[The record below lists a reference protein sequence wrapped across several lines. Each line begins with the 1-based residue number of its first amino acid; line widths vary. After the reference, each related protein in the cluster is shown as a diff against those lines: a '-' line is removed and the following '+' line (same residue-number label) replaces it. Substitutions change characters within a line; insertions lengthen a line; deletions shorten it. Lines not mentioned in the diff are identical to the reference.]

1 MRFALTSLVL
11 ALSISSGAMAQESN
25 AGPAVLNTA
34 LVPSVMTRAVDDFIR
49 PGYHRFHETA
59 GSLRASMEA
68 VCATPSAATVD
79 AAHVAFNDT
88 IDAWSRIEIVRVGP
102 VIEDNRFERV
112 LFFPDRKSTGQKQVH
127 AALAKPDDSVTQM
140 ATLKDKSVAMQGIG
154 ALEFVLFGTGHEVLS
169 GDQGGDHGGYRCRYG
184 AAIAANLERLGGE
197 LSAAWDAPDGVQAAW
212 EKPGP
217 ANPLFRDEKEAANAL
232 LGILVHA
239 AETIR
244 DQRLESF
251 YKGDAK
257 KALPRQ
263 AIYWRSGNTFRSVA
277 GNLEG
282 LRDLMKMSGMVDL
295 LDENSRSTV
304 SSIDFVAR
312 SLLRVV
318 NDIQP
323 NVEGA
328 IADPA
333 ETAKLDFLLLNSRD
347 LILRLNNDL
356 GGGIGLAAGFSFSD
370 GD

>member
-49 PGYHRFHETA
+49 PGYHRFHATSA
-59 GSLRASMEA
+59 RLNANMEA
-68 VCATPSAATVD
+68 LCATPSAASVD
-79 AAHVAFNDT
+79 AAHGAFNDT

-112 LFFPDRKSTGQKQVH
+112 LFFPDRKSTGLKQVQ

-140 ATLKDKSVAMQGIG
+140 ATLKDKSVAMQGLG

-169 GDQGGDHGGYRCRYG
+169 SDQGGYRCRYG

-212 EKPGP
+212 EKPG
-217 ANPLFRDEKEAANAL
+217 ADNPLFRDEKEAANAL

-244 DQRLESF
+244 DQRIESF

-282 LRDLMKMSGMVDL
+282 VRDLMKASGMVDL
-295 LDENSRSTV
+295 LAEDSRSTV

-323 NVEGA
+323 NVEEA
-328 IADPA
+328 LADPA

-347 LILRLNNDL
+347 LILRLNNEL

>member
-49 PGYHRFHETA
+49 PGYHHFQDTA
-59 GSLRASMEA
+59 GRLKTSMEA
-68 VCATPSAATVD
+68 LCATPSAAAVD
-79 AAHVAFNDT
+79 AAHGAFNDT
-88 IDAWSRIEIVRVGP
+88 IDAWSRIEIVRIGP

-112 LFFPDRKSTGQKQVH
+112 LFFPDRKSTGMKQVQ
-127 AALAKPDDSVTQM
+127 AALAKPDDSVTQVT
-140 ATLKDKSVAMQGIG
+140 TLKEKSVAMQGLG

-169 GDQGGDHGGYRCRYG
+169 DAQGAYRCRYG

-217 ANPLFRDEKEAANAL
+217 DNPLFRDEREAANAL

-244 DQRLESF
+244 DQRMESF
-251 YKGDAK
+251 YKGDPK

-263 AIYWRSGNTFRSVA
+263 AIYWRSGNTFRSIA

-282 LRDLMKMSGMVDL
+282 VRDLLKTSGMVDL
-295 LDENSRSTV
+295 LSEDSRSTV

-323 NVEGA
+323 NVEEALG
-328 IADPA
+328 DPA

>member
-1 MRFALTSLVL
+1 MRIALTSLVL
-11 ALSISSGAMAQESN
+11 ALSISSGAVAQESN

-34 LVPSVMTRAVDDFIR
+34 LVPSVMTQAVDNFIR

-59 GSLRASMEA
+59 GSLKTSMEA
-68 VCATPSAATVD
+68 LCATPSAASVE
-79 AAHVAFNDT
+79 AAHGAFNDT

-112 LFFPDRKSTGQKQVH
+112 LFFPDRKSTGMKQVQ

-140 ATLKDKSVAMQGIG
+140 ATLKEKSVAMQGMG

-169 GDQGGDHGGYRCRYG
+169 DAQGAYRCRYG

-217 ANPLFRDEKEAANAL
+217 DNPLFRDEREAANAL

-244 DQRLESF
+244 DQRMESF

-263 AIYWRSGNTFRSVA
+263 AIYWRSGNTFRSIA

-282 LRDLMKMSGMVDL
+282 VRDLLKTSGMVDL

-312 SLLRVV
+312 ALLRVV

-323 NVEGA
+323 NVEEALG
-328 IADPA
+328 DPA

>member
-1 MRFALTSLVL
+1 MRFALASLIL

-49 PGYHRFHETA
+49 PGYHRFHATA
-59 GSLRASMEA
+59 GRLNANMEA
-68 VCATPSAATVD
+68 LCATPSAASVD
-79 AAHVAFNDT
+79 AAHGAFNDT

-112 LFFPDRKSTGQKQVH
+112 LFFPDRKSTGLKQVQ

-140 ATLKDKSVAMQGIG
+140 ATLKDKSVAMQGLG

-169 GDQGGDHGGYRCRYG
+169 SDQGNYRCRYG

-212 EKPGP
+212 EKPG
-217 ANPLFRDEKEAANAL
+217 ADNPLFRDEKEAANAL

-263 AIYWRSGNTFRSVA
+263 AIYWRSGNSFRSIA

-282 LRDLMKMSGMVDL
+282 VRDLMKASGMVDL
-295 LDENSRSTV
+295 LAEDSRSTV

-323 NVEGA
+323 DVEEA
-328 IADPA
+328 LADPA

>member
-11 ALSISSGAMAQESN
+11 ALSMSSGAIAQESN

-34 LVPSVMTRAVDDFIR
+34 LVPGVMTRAVDDFIR

-59 GSLRASMEA
+59 GSLKTSMEA
-68 VCATPSAATVD
+68 LCATPSATSVD
-79 AAHVAFNDT
+79 AARDAFNDT

-112 LFFPDRKSTGQKQVH
+112 LFFPDRKSTGLKQVQ

-140 ATLKDKSVAMQGIG
+140 ATLKEKSVAMQGIG

-169 GDQGGDHGGYRCRYG
+169 NEQGAYRCRYG

-212 EKPGP
+212 EKPGLD
-217 ANPLFRDEKEAANAL
+217 NPLFRDEKEAANAL

-263 AIYWRSGNTFRSVA
+263 AIYWRSGNTFRSIA

-282 LRDLMKMSGMVDL
+282 VRDLMKASGMVEL
-295 LDENSRSTV
+295 LDDDSRSTV

-312 SLLRVV
+312 ALLRVV
-318 NDIQP
+318 NDIRP
-323 NVEGA
+323 NVEEA
-328 IADPA
+328 LADPA

>member
-49 PGYHRFHETA
+49 PGYHRFHATA
-59 GSLRASMEA
+59 ARLNANMEA
-68 VCATPSAATVD
+68 LCATPSAASVD
-79 AAHVAFNDT
+79 AVRGAFNDT

-112 LFFPDRKSTGQKQVH
+112 LFFPDRKSTGLKQVQ

-140 ATLKDKSVAMQGIG
+140 ATLKDKSVAMQGLG

-169 GDQGGDHGGYRCRYG
+169 SDQGGYRCRYG

-212 EKPGP
+212 EKPG
-217 ANPLFRDEKEAANAL
+217 ADNPLFRDEKEAANAL

-263 AIYWRSGNTFRSVA
+263 AIYWRSGNTFRSIA
-277 GNLEG
+277 GNIEG
-282 LRDLMKMSGMVDL
+282 VRDLMKASGMVDL
-295 LDENSRSTV
+295 LVEDSRSTV

-312 SLLRVV
+312 SLVRVV

-323 NVEGA
+323 NVEEA
-328 IADPA
+328 LADPA